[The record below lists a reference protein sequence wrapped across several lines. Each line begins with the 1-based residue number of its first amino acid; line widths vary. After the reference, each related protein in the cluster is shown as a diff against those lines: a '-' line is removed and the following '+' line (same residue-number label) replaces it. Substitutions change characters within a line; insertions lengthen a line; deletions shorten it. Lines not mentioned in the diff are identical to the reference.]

1 MSVSAPF
8 TQTGNTVMI
17 TAAVTAPNAVQVIST
32 TLGGN
37 QYRVINNGSVTAFI
51 GVGSTAAEA
60 VTNSAAPTNG
70 SPTLAIPAL
79 AGTIEVL
86 SFKPNAYI
94 TASTLNSSATVYIT
108 PGDGD

>member
-8 TQTGNTVMI
+8 TPTGNTVMI

-51 GVGSTAAEA
+51 GVGATAAEA
-60 VTNSAAPTNG
+60 EANAVAPTNG
-70 SPTLAIPAL
+70 SPTRAIPAL

-86 SFKPNAYI
+86 SFKPNAYFSAATLSS
-94 TASTLNSSATVYIT
+94 TATIYVSC
-108 PGDGD
+108 GDGD

>member
-8 TQTGNTVMI
+8 TPSGNTVMI

-51 GVGSTAAEA
+51 GFGTTAAEA
-60 VTNSAAPTNG
+60 VANATAPTSG
-70 SPTLAIPAL
+70 SPTRAIPAL

-86 SFKPNAYI
+86 SFQPNAFVSAA
-94 TASTLNSSATVYIT
+94 TLSSTATVYVT
-108 PGDGD
+108 CGDGD